1 MNFETLIDKL
11 EYLYEA
17 KLAIKK
23 AIEDGGVIV
32 PADCKFKDYA
42 KYIKQLAP
50 SSENVGDETKIDI
63 KNRINMGVVI
73 SDTRICSKSQQISI
87 LNDIYIHAAEMGY
100 NNVIHCG
107 NFTEGL
113 YSSKSEY

>member
-63 KNRINMGVVI
+63 KYRIDTGILLTDTTTRGQFTVSEKLNITIPTLNVDVDMEVV
-73 SDTRICSKSQQISI
+73 
-87 LNDIYIHAAEMGY
+87 
-100 NNVIHCG
+100 
-107 NFTEGL
+107 
-113 YSSKSEY
+113 

>member
-73 SDTRICSKSQQISI
+73 SDTRNRGQ
-87 LNDIYIHAAEMGY
+87 
-100 NNVIHCG
+100 
-107 NFTEGL
+107 FTINEKINMTIPNIIANIKMEE
-113 YSSKSEY
+113 S

>member
-17 KLAIKK
+17 KLTIKK

-32 PADCKFKDYA
+32 PDDCKFKDYA

-73 SDTRICSKSQQISI
+73 SDTRNRGNFAINEKLNIATPNIETGISI
-87 LNDIYIHAAEMGY
+87 E
-100 NNVIHCG
+100 VI
-107 NFTEGL
+107 
-113 YSSKSEY
+113 